1 MRFYF
6 DATRGYSAIDWRMAN
21 GGDPPLEP
29 PDEYWEIE
37 SDRREELCSPESPC
51 LDDFETSLEP
61 D

>member
-21 GGDPPLEP
+21 GGEPPLEP

-37 SDRREELCSPESPC
+37 SDRREDLCSPKSPC